1 MGKSRWL
8 EHLLID
14 RFDSSNPHR
23 SKIPEA
29 EPLVCFCSAGFGSRL
44 LLQERF
50 RETAADSRQPSS
62 GRLHLPGF
70 GLWSSTPPGTC
81 RSLSQIHF
89 VVSEPRKQPKRVGT
103 TSHKIIAVSC
113 LNTDLEHLRPQ
124 ISLFL
129 DLLKCLCSDLTQDQ
143 FVGEDR
149 AGCSSVS
156 GPNGATVRSG
166 RSELWRILRG
176 APLSLGQ
183 HVLIHFLFPAR
194 VKLGHGK
201 FF

>member
-1 MGKSRWL
+1 MCRL
-8 EHLLID
+8 FLFC
-14 RFDSSNPHR
+14 RFRVRSS
-23 SKIPEA
+23 
-29 EPLVCFCSAGFGSRL
+29 SAGPFQRNCCRPTSVL
-44 LLQERF
+44 LW
-50 RETAADSRQPSS
+50 TAAPTWVWTLERHPSRYLHSS
-62 GRLHLPGF
+62 LRF
-70 GLWSSTPPGTC
+70 
-81 RSLSQIHF
+81 HF
-89 VVSEPRKQPKRVGT
+89 VISEPRVRTNNRVGT
-103 TSHKIIAVSC
+103 KSSKIIAVGRFNS
-113 LNTDLEHLRPQ
+113 DLHLRPQ

-183 HVLIHFLFPAR
+183 HLFALIHFLFPAC

-201 FF
+201 FC